1 MILTKMRL
9 LQGKNLYFGNF
20 GVEKGVKL
28 NKIIYI

>member
-20 GVEKGVKL
+20 GVEKGVQL
-28 NKIIYI
+28 NMR